1 MIIRGD
7 YVHYKYTDMFLN
19 KKNSLYNILQLA
31 IKQANNFQSTLQRY
45 IYN

>member
-19 KKNSLYNILQLA
+19 KKNSLY
-31 IKQANNFQSTLQRY
+31 KNFIISYKTGE
-45 IYN
+45 